1 MESLRRP
8 RALAVDDEPQVRE
21 LWREFLAI
29 CGCDAETAV
38 DGADGLARFGAGGYD
53 LVVTDL
59 VMPGV
64 SGRMLARLVR
74 QADPAV
80 AVILITGSISEPES
94 EVPGEPGIT
103 VLRKPVALTEFRA
116 AVTSCLAGRA
126 ARSPAPAPIG

>member
-1 MESLRRP
+1 MESTRRP

-21 LWREFLAI
+21 LWREFLAV

-38 DGADGLARFGAGGYD
+38 DGTDGLARFSTGGYD

-64 SGRMLARLVR
+64 SGRLLARLVR

-80 AVILITGSISEPES
+80 GVILVTGSISEPET
-94 EVPGEPGIT
+94 EVLREPGIT
-103 VLRKPVALTEFRA
+103 LLRKPVALAEFRV
-116 AVTSCLAGRA
+116 AVASCLAGRA
-126 ARSPAPAPIG
+126 ARSPASAPMA